1 MTGGRM
7 GRERE
12 RERGNVRSTHLE
24 EALLRLVV
32 DERDD
37 PRAGGLDELDVG
49 GADVGGGGAVA
60 DPAARAVPRVRDDAD
75 DGAVVRGGVR
85 RRGARPRPRLPAR
98 QPDDP
103 RRRRGEEGGQEEEDE
118 QAWGARRV
126 HWQDYWRAWATCD
139 GPGRLK
145 RRRGRQRSLSL
156 HLSSWPDIFLL
167 RLVRS
172 VSSLNGV
179 LLT

>member
-1 MTGGRM
+1 
-7 GRERE
+7 
-12 RERGNVRSTHLE
+12 VQSTHLE
-24 EALLRLVV
+24 EALLGLVV

-85 RRGARPRPRLPAR
+85 RRRAGPRPRLPAR

-103 RRRRGEEGGQEEEDE
+103 RRRRGEDGGQEEEE
-118 QAWGARRV
+118 QVGGTRRV
-126 HWQDYWRAWATCD
+126 HWQDYWRAWAWTTCD
-139 GPGRLK
+139 GRETAGRT
-145 RRRGRQRSLSL
+145 G
-156 HLSSWPDIFLL
+156 
-167 RLVRS
+167 
-172 VSSLNGV
+172 G
-179 LLT
+179 

>member
-1 MTGGRM
+1 M
-7 GRERE
+7 GRE

-75 DGAVVRGGVR
+75 DGGRSYAAGSGGAAHARAPAFPLGSRMTPADDGARRAGR
-85 RRGARPRPRLPAR
+85 RRMMS
-98 QPDDP
+98 
-103 RRRRGEEGGQEEEDE
+103 RRGERDE
-118 QAWGARRV
+118 SIGKTTGARGRP
-126 HWQDYWRAWATCD
+126 ATD
-139 GPGRLK
+139 GG
-145 RRRGRQRSLSL
+145 G
-156 HLSSWPDIFLL
+156 
-167 RLVRS
+167 
-172 VSSLNGV
+172 
-179 LLT
+179 